1 MLEKAIRSCA
11 KKNSCSVKLWGGPR
25 DHDPRKIPVK
35 ERWIIILQN
44 NSKCLLLNVKQ
55 IPYQIQFSLL
65 DEIQNTK
72 KMNTQKSKEKRI
84 ENKVRETGWV
94 VLIFI

>member
-1 MLEKAIRSCA
+1 MI
-11 KKNSCSVKLWGGPR
+11 V
-25 DHDPRKIPVK
+25 
-35 ERWIIILQN
+35 LQN

-72 KMNTQKSKEKRI
+72 KMNTGKSKEKRI
-84 ENKVRETGWV
+84 ENKVRETG
-94 VLIFI
+94 